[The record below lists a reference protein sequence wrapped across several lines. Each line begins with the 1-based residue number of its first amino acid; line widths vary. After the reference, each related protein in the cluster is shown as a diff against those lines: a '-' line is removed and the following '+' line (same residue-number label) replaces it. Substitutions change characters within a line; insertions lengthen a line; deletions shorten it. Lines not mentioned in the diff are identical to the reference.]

1 MNYDLDSLGTFTSC
15 KDILEKSFEFSK
27 LRLNSGIYKINPSG
41 NDEFEVYCDMITD
54 GGGFTLIGKSNGN
67 YPDKNFL
74 DGFSGNPQNTLENTE
89 YYSVDA
95 SVIDFNEVIIGVNED
110 TKKFYGF
117 EITPNLDKQRVFE
130 SENTGSETSIN
141 HTFYYTYDYG
151 KTRYY
156 YQAVIFDETMISNRG
171 DSIYGGIDLAQVN
184 DVLVFDSTAQ
194 EIAIYREGDAHW
206 CFTGNCGTRHSSES
220 DWNDWTNYYQ
230 PHPTLTPTKDEVSYE
245 NAIDV
250 SDKVWIMVR

>member
-1 MNYDLDSLGTFTSC
+1 
-15 KDILEKSFEFSK
+15 
-27 LRLNSGIYKINPSG
+27 
-41 NDEFEVYCDMITD
+41 MITD

-74 DGFSGNPQNTLENTE
+74 DGFSGNPENTLENIN
-89 YYSVDA
+89 YYSIDA
-95 SVIDFNEVIIGVNED
+95 SEIDFNEVIMGVNGD

-130 SENTGSETSIN
+130 SESTGSETSII

-156 YQAVIFDETMISNRG
+156 YQAVIFDETMISNRRN
-171 DSIYGGIDLAQVN
+171 SVYGGIDLATIDNVG
-184 DVLVFDSTAQ
+184 SSSM

-206 CFTGNCGTRHSSES
+206 CFTGNCAEMYSSES
-220 DWNDWTNYYQ
+220 DWNEWNKDYQ
-230 PHPTLTPTKDEVSYE
+230 PHSTLTPTKDEVSYE

>member
-1 MNYDLDSLGTFTSC
+1 
-15 KDILEKSFEFSK
+15 
-27 LRLNSGIYKINPSG
+27 
-41 NDEFEVYCDMITD
+41 MITD

-74 DGFSGNPQNTLENTE
+74 DGFSGNPENTLENIN
-89 YYSVDA
+89 YYSIDA
-95 SVIDFNEVIIGVNED
+95 SEIDFNEVIMGVNGD

-117 EITPNLDKQRVFE
+117 EITPNLNKQRVFE
-130 SENTGSETSIN
+130 SENTGSETSIT

-156 YQAVIFDETMISNRG
+156 YRAVIFDETMISNRRT
-171 DSIYGGIDLAQVN
+171 SIYGGIDLAQYN
-184 DVLVFDSTAQ
+184 DALIEDSSRD
-194 EIAIYREGDAHW
+194 EISTYRENSDHG
-206 CFTGNCGTRHSSES
+206 CFSGNCNSYSNN
-220 DWNDWTNYYQ
+220 WNYWKDLYQ

-250 SDKVWIMVR
+250 I

>member
-1 MNYDLDSLGTFTSC
+1 
-15 KDILEKSFEFSK
+15 
-27 LRLNSGIYKINPSG
+27 
-41 NDEFEVYCDMITD
+41 MITD

-74 DGFSGNPQNTLENTE
+74 DGFSGNPENTLENIN
-89 YYSVDA
+89 YYSIDT
-95 SVIDFNEVIIGVNED
+95 SEIDFNEVIMGVNGD

-156 YQAVIFDETMISNRG
+156 YQAVIFDETMISNRR
-171 DSIYGGIDLAQVN
+171 DSIYGGIDLATIDDALVQVVN
-184 DVLVFDSTAQ
+184 
-194 EIAIYREGDAHW
+194 
-206 CFTGNCGTRHSSES
+206 GNC
-220 DWNDWTNYYQ
+220 Y
-230 PHPTLTPTKDEVSYE
+230 L
-245 NAIDV
+245 
-250 SDKVWIMVR
+250 